1 MIRRPPGSTRTDPPF
16 PSTTLFRSEVSGPA
30 SVHVKARDFNELLEL
45 AENLEGQLTV
55 TIHGTDEDLEQYGEL
70 VRVLKRKAGRLI
82 FNGFPTGVAVSH
94 AMVHGG
100 PYPATTFPSGT
111 SVGTLTIYRFTRP
124 VCYQDF
130 PQACLQDTL
139 QDGNRIGIWRI
150 RTGEDRKGVG

>member
-111 SVGTLTIYRFTRP
+111 RSEEHTSELQSLMRISYAVF
-124 VCYQDF
+124 
-130 PQACLQDTL
+130 CLQKNNTL
-139 QDGNRIGIWRI
+139 IDQHRQHNSS
-150 RTGEDRKGVG
+150 TK